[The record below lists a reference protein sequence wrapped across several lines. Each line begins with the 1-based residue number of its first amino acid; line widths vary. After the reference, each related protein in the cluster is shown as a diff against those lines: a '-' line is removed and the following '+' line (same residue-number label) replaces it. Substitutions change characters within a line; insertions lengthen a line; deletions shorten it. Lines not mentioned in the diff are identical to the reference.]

1 MTALRFSGGGALL
14 ASGSRDTDIIVWDVV
29 AETGLYR
36 LRGHTNQ
43 VRNVALANTACGKLL
58 PRPVVIMPICIG
70 PVSASHHLQ
79 LARPSSTPQFHVY

>member
-29 AETGLYR
+29 AETGLFR

-43 VRNVALANTACGKLL
+43 VRQA
-58 PRPVVIMPICIG
+58 
-70 PVSASHHLQ
+70 
-79 LARPSSTPQFHVY
+79 